1 MNTTNACARIKE
13 NTGLCPESLIISVY
27 NTTLGLP
34 KSVVEIE
41 IPFDRAH
48 ESWNTVAFV
57 MAYQTGRI
65 PKEDDKC
72 GNQAPRLIH
81 HRNAI
86 KQIVRAAGQDR
97 VLPLLKMTDFNTYF
111 TLDIK
116 WFTGAYHG
124 A

>member
-1 MNTTNACARIKE
+1 MN
-13 NTGLCPESLIISVY
+13 LCPESLIISVY
-27 NTTLGLP
+27 NTALGLP
-34 KSVVEIE
+34 QSVVEIE

-48 ESWNTVAFV
+48 ESWNTTAFI

-72 GNQAPRLIH
+72 GNQAVRLLH
-81 HRNAI
+81 HQTTI
-86 KQIVRAAGQDR
+86 EQIVTVAGQDR
-97 VLPLLKMTDFNTYF
+97 ILPLLKMADFNTFF

-116 WFTGAYHG
+116 WFTGVYHG